1 MDSCELT
8 IVNDHFQVVSGGYVI
23 FTTPLC
29 DSFVELVNSTNFS
42 IIQIQKVMKCIC
54 LKMGIS

>member
-1 MDSCELT
+1 MYQ
-8 IVNDHFQVVSGGYVI
+8 FQVISGGYVI

-29 DSFVELVNSTNFS
+29 DSFVELVLLIAQTLIS

-54 LKMGIS
+54 LGMKNC